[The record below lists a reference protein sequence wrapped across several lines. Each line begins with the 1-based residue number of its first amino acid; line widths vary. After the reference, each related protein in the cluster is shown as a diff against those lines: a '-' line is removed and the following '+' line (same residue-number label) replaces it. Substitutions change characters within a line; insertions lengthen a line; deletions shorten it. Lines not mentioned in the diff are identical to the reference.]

1 MACANLL
8 LLDVVF
14 ALAAR
19 HQLMPNSFFLLAAL
33 LFLARNAPAQ
43 EDELVANLAGGRV
56 IVHVAKDAVI
66 FAAIDAPLE
75 AKSVPPRVVPIAGGH
90 IAILLGA
97 SEWQALDQPKPIRLD
112 RDLQAITPRDKRYA
126 APEGAGESDLEQ
138 IGIMFLEK
146 LRPLASQLHHKIDL
160 KPGEPLLEIVLI
172 GYAPEDYGPEVWTLE
187 YFVEQEE
194 GGIKGDYWKT
204 HIQRPRFTQLYPP
217 EKHQAKVP
225 VEARFPASL
234 PGVPFLGLLQQ
245 NDAALLRLQNSDP
258 RFAKVVQLMEKGE
271 AQKANASDSEDFLR
285 AALPLI
291 AGKAS
296 FIQGSLSESHGFHW
310 IVPPDEPLDKQQ
322 KANDKNAPPERP
334 SLRRKPNTN

>member
-1 MACANLL
+1 MPK
-8 LLDVVF
+8 F
-14 ALAAR
+14 A
-19 HQLMPNSFFLLAAL
+19 FLLVSL
-33 LFLARNAPAQ
+33 LFIVRPVSAQ
-43 EDELVANLAGGRV
+43 EDELVADLAGGRV
-56 IVHVAKDAVI
+56 IVHVAQDAI
-66 FAAIDAPLE
+66 LFAAIDSPLE
-75 AKSVPPRVVPIAGGH
+75 AKSVPPRVATVGAGH

-112 RDLQAITPRDKRYA
+112 RDLQAITPRDPRYA
-126 APEGAGESDLEQ
+126 APEGGGESDLEQ

-146 LRPLASQLHHKIDL
+146 LRPLATQLHHKIDL
-160 KPGEPLLEIVLI
+160 KPDEPLLQIVLI
-172 GYAPEDYGPEVWTLE
+172 GYAPQDYGPEVWTLE

-194 GGIKGDYWKT
+194 GGTKGDYWKT

-217 EKHQAKVP
+217 EKHQPKVP

-245 NDAALLRLQNSDP
+245 NDPALLRLKNSDV
-258 RFAKVVQLMEKGE
+258 RFAKVVQLIEKGE

-291 AGKAS
+291 AGKAN
-296 FIQGSLSESHGFHW
+296 FIQGSLSELHGFHW
-310 IVPPDEPLDKQQ
+310 VVPPDEPIEKQP
-322 KANDKNAPPERP
+322 KAKDKNGPPEPP